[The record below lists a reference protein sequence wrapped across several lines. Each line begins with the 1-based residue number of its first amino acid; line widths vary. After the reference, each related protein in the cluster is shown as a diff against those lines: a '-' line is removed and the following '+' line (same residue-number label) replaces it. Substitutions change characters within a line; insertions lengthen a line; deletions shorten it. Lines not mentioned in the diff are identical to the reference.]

1 MYRTATI
8 ACYDVLD
15 TVFIVATVKEY
26 LSTPGTLPPVEYV
39 FHTSIPS
46 RGEDDAARWL
56 MEGLNALAGETQA

>member
-15 TVFIVATVKEY
+15 TVFIVATIKEY

-56 MEGLNALAGETQA
+56 YEGLTALAAETQS